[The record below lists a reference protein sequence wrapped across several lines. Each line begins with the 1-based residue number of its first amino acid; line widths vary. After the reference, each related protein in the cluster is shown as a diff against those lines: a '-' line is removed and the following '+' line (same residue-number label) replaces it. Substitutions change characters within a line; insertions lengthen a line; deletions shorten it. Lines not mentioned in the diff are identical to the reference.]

1 MGEGGGYGRQM
12 FLGRGLERRDK
23 QEAKTTFDTAMKMGN
38 KTRH

>member
-1 MGEGGGYGRQM
+1 MGDM
-12 FLGRGLERRDK
+12 FLGCGLERRDK